1 MNLAAFSSDLGV
13 LTIAIFVGSGALLA
27 SVMYVLLGKGA
38 SRARMLNR
46 RVDALRQRGAGTQAR
61 AAGASSSIKKV
72 EARSDIPGLE
82 EFARRYMPRRTLLVA
97 RLARTGSSIALGTYV
112 LICLFTGVVFAAILL
127 LLFKF
132 SLVVSALGGV
142 AVGFG
147 LPHLIVGWKIARR
160 TKAFLGQFAEAIELI
175 VRGIKSGLPVAEEI
189 AVVGREMQDPVGV
202 EFRRISDA
210 IRLGQNLDEA
220 LWETARR
227 LDIPD
232 FNFFVISLSVQRET
246 GGNLAETL
254 ANLADILRRRRQMK
268 LKIKAISSEAR
279 TSGYILGSMPFF
291 VGGIL
296 FLVAP
301 SYLTQ
306 LFTDPRGW
314 MVLGAAL
321 TLEAIGGLVM
331 AKMARFEI

>member
-1 MNLAAFSSDLGV
+1 MNLAALSSDLGF

-27 SVMYVLLGKGA
+27 SVLYVLLGKGA
-38 SRARMLNR
+38 SRARVLNR
-46 RVDALRQRGAGTQAR
+46 RVDALRQRGAGTQVR
-61 AAGASSSIKKV
+61 AATGAGNIKKV

-82 EFARRYMPRRTLLVA
+82 ELARRYMPRRNLLVA
-97 RLARTGSSIALGTYV
+97 RLTRTGSSIALGTYA
-112 LICLFTGVVFAAILL
+112 LICVFTGALFAFLL
-127 LLFKF
+127 VLLFNL
-132 SLVVSALGGV
+132 SAVVAVLGGI

-147 LPHLIVGWKIARR
+147 LPHLVVGWMIARR

-189 AVVGREMQDPVGV
+189 AVVGREMLDPVGI

-254 ANLADILRRRRQMK
+254 ENLADILRRRRQMK
-268 LKIKAISSEAR
+268 LKVKAISSEAR
-279 TSGYILGSMPFF
+279 TSGYILGSMPFI
-291 VGGIL
+291 VCGIL

-301 SYLTQ
+301 SYLKQ

-314 MVLGAAL
+314 VILGAAL

-331 AKMARFEI
+331 AKMARFDI